1 MAIKCILRPLIVI
14 GDDMTINKNLDDSA
28 VLGAL
33 GKRLEQRRLDLRLT
47 QAAAAEQAGVSKR
60 TIERME
66 AGSSVQ
72 LSSLLRVLRVLD
84 LMAGL
89 EQLAPP
95 AGPRPMDLLQ
105 LKGRARQRAPA
116 AAGEQKP
123 SGSGWTWNDT

>member
-1 MAIKCILRPLIVI
+1 MKIDATLNDEAILR
-14 GDDMTINKNLDDSA
+14 
-28 VLGAL
+28 AL
-33 GKRLEQRRLDLRLT
+33 GERLAQRRLDLRLT

-60 TIERME
+60 TLERLE

-89 EQLAPP
+89 EQLVPP

-105 LKGRARQRAPA
+105 LKGRARRRAPA
-116 AAGEQKP
+116 GSGDAAAG
-123 SGSGWTWNDT
+123 GGWTWDENA